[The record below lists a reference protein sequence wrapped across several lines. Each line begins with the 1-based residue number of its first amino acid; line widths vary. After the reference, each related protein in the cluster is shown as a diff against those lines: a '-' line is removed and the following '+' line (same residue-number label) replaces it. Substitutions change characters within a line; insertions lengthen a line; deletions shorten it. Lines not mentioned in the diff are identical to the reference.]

1 MNYLDYIKKQWYN
14 VQINKVKIQQNKYL
28 KGDGMD
34 IERINPYIRY
44 VGVHTI
50 DYNNRATKLCY
61 DCRLFH
67 VEKGNGAIVVNGKK
81 YKFSNN
87 TTIVLPYGSVYS
99 FKYTESDIKIYVINF
114 DFTEEFS
121 YIKESLGTPRYH
133 EHIKEK
139 IVKCPYPDE
148 FTEIAVKEK
157 VNIVAYLEKIR
168 DLFMIQKPFYKE
180 TASAYL
186 KLCLMEFINKNPDNK
201 SSTLANDVMKYV
213 YENYSSPD
221 LTNNHIAEV
230 FGYHPYY
237 LNNII
242 KTETGKTLH
251 QQIVDYRLSV
261 ATNYLV
267 ASEMDVNT
275 ISWKSGFGTVSY
287 FIKTFK
293 EKMGTTPHR
302 YRKEHSDF

>member
-1 MNYLDYIKKQWYN
+1 
-14 VQINKVKIQQNKYL
+14 
-28 KGDGMD
+28 MD

-44 VGVHTI
+44 AGVHTI
-50 DYNNRATKLCY
+50 DYNNRTTKLCY

-67 VEKGNGAIVVNGKK
+67 IEKGNGSITVNGKK

-87 TTIVLPYGSVYS
+87 TTIILPYGSIYS
-99 FKYTESDIKIYVINF
+99 FKYSEPGMKVYVINF

-121 YIKESLGTPRYH
+121 YIEESLGTPKYS
-133 EHIKEK
+133 EYIKEK

-148 FTEIAVKEK
+148 FSETPVKER
-157 VNIVAYLEKIR
+157 VNIVNHLEKIQY
-168 DLFMIQKPFYKE
+168 LFMTQKPFYKE

-186 KLCLMEFINKNPDNK
+186 KLCLMEFLNKNPGNK
-201 SSTLANDVMKYV
+201 SSALANDVMKYV
-213 YENYSSPD
+213 YENYSNPE

-237 LNNII
+237 LNSII

-267 ASEMDVNT
+267 TSEMDVNT

-293 EKMGTTPHR
+293 KKTGTTPHK
-302 YRKEHSDF
+302 YRKTFSGM